1 MENSSFTLIVIVER
15 EIGWQR
21 CVASGDGKCNNIK
34 QYLTSAV
41 WMCNCNRCYTSV
53 GPFFHSLSLSPSLS
67 FSLQKILRNHIAA
80 RAVAMNAITIVD
92 MRFELRLTINLSSVF
107 KFELIIRGRTY
118 SQTSC
123 FQVLIDNAPR
133 THNKFYESHLFLF
146 CFVCIAYRRKSN
158 YCTQYLHRYTI
169 PRFHNHI

>member
-34 QYLTSAV
+34 QYLHQLCECVIVIGVTLQWVLFSI
-41 WMCNCNRCYTSV
+41 
-53 GPFFHSLSLSPSLS
+53 LSPSLS

-118 SQTSC
+118 S
-123 FQVLIDNAPR
+123 
-133 THNKFYESHLFLF
+133 
-146 CFVCIAYRRKSN
+146 
-158 YCTQYLHRYTI
+158 
-169 PRFHNHI
+169 